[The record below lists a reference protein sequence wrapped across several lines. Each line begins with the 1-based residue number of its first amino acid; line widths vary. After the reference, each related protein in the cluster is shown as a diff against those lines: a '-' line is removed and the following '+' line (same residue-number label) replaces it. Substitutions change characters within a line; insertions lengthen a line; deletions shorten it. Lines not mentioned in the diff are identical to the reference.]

1 MLLWL
6 THVIESNC
14 CMYCLGCFYD
24 FLCVAGTGYVCSTYL
39 GSTPY
44 SIDIVRIFNL
54 SNEICKR

>member
-1 MLLWL
+1 
-6 THVIESNC
+6 
-14 CMYCLGCFYD
+14 MYCLGCFYD